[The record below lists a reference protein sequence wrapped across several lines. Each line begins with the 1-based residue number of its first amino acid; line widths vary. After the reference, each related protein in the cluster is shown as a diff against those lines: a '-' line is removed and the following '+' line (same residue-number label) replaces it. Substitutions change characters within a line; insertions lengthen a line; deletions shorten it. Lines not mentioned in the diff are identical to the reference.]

1 MSVRETVE
9 ERLARIAEGDPAVFT
24 RLYAEQARAAADAA
38 DARRRDGISLGPLD
52 GAMVSIKDLFDVAGE
67 TTRAGSI
74 LLADAAPARTDAPVV
89 ARLRRAG
96 AVILGKTNMSEFA
109 FSGLGLNPH
118 YGTPGNAADPACIPG
133 GSSSGAGVS
142 VGQGTSDIAIGSD
155 TGGSVRIPASL
166 NGVVGFKPT
175 ARRVPLEGA
184 FPLSYALDSL
194 GPLARTVADC
204 AAADAVMAG
213 EEPAPLEALAV
224 AGLRIGVPRGLLFTE
239 TEGPVA
245 EAFERV
251 LSRLSRAGARIAD
264 HPIDDHLAAMDAAL
278 PDGSLAAIEAAAIHA
293 DWLDSA
299 ADRYDPRVHRRIV
312 AGRGATAAGYI
323 RTMRRRAALIAAF
336 DRYLAPLD
344 VLALPA
350 TATTAPLT
358 APLAADDAAFL
369 AANRLML
376 RNTAFGNF
384 FDLTG
389 LSLPMPDLP
398 RPAGLMLLARHGQD
412 RRLLAIGAGIE
423 AALAG

>member
-9 ERLARIAEGDPAVFT
+9 ERLARIAEGAPAVFP

-213 EEPAPLEALAV
+213 EGAAPLEA
-224 AGLRIGVPRGLLFTE
+224 RG
-239 TEGPVA
+239 A
-245 EAFERV
+245 EF
-251 LSRLSRAGARIAD
+251 LSRLDPCAFGRVDGVEGVEAPVRLAGDEDDAPGIGHEGDLAGGAPSRLDRVELDLHHHHAGPGPDPAREVQARPTAD
-264 HPIDDHLAAMDAAL
+264 CSQGELGSGPAGQSLLEIGAETVVPADEAAILPRVARRDRETVGADDVDDRRSGGGRDLGEPPIDTIQEVAS
-278 PDGSLAAIEAAAIHA
+278 GIG
-293 DWLDSA
+293 
-299 ADRYDPRVHRRIV
+299 ADR
-312 AGRGATAAGYI
+312 GG
-323 RTMRRRAALIAAF
+323 
-336 DRYLAPLD
+336 
-344 VLALPA
+344 
-350 TATTAPLT
+350 
-358 APLAADDAAFL
+358 
-369 AANRLML
+369 
-376 RNTAFGNF
+376 
-384 FDLTG
+384 DLG
-389 LSLPMPDLP
+389 VGGE
-398 RPAGLMLLARHGQD
+398 R
-412 RRLLAIGAGIE
+412 
-423 AALAG
+423 